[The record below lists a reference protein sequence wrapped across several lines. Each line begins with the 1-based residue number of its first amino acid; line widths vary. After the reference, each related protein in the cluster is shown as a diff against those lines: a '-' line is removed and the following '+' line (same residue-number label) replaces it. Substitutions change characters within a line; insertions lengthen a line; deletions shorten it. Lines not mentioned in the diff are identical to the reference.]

1 MADLDRKEL
10 IQLIAVAKSN
20 LNLTGLDLS
29 YLDLKKLD
37 LTFICVIIISPRGAL
52 KKTRKKYRW
61 IIIMKIYLEKSLEK
75 IRTNPGY

>member
-37 LTFICVIIISPRGAL
+37 LRNNQLSALPAEIANLINLQILFSIS
-52 KKTRKKYRW
+52 
-61 IIIMKIYLEKSLEK
+61 IMCPHCI
-75 IRTNPGY
+75 

>member
-37 LTFICVIIISPRGAL
+37 LTGAIL
-52 KKTRKKYRW
+52 IGANLSYTDLDFDTHTFVLLILR
-61 IIIMKIYLEKSLEK
+61 
-75 IRTNPGY
+75 